1 MPLSRAPRWRGPLS
15 AVLGGL
21 LASVLGTGLHAQI
34 LYIGDTPLPLGAA
47 AAIVLSC
54 AATVFAGLWAG
65 AALWSAAAGLLAY
78 VVLGLFTL
86 DIWDTPLIITGTIL
100 EEQPGIVLAGRIW
113 LFGQA
118 LATIAALLITSRV
131 LAMARRAGAQQEA

>member
-1 MPLSRAPRWRGPLS
+1 MA

-34 LYIGDTPLPLGAA
+34 LYLGDTALPLGAA
-47 AAIVLSC
+47 AALILSC

-65 AALWSAAAGLLAY
+65 AALWSAVAGLLAY

-100 EEQPGIVLAGRIW
+100 EEQPGIVLAGRLW

-118 LATIAALLITSRV
+118 AATIASVLITTRV
-131 LAMARRAGAQQEA
+131 LGRSRRAAAGQAA

>member
-1 MPLSRAPRWRGPLS
+1 M
-15 AVLGGL
+15 LGGL

-34 LYIGDTPLPLGAA
+34 LYLGDTALPLGAVA
-47 AAIVLSC
+47 ALILSC

-65 AALWSAAAGLLAY
+65 SAVWSAVAGLLAY

-86 DIWDTPLIITGTIL
+86 DLWDTPLIITGTVL

-118 LATIAALLITSRV
+118 VATIAALMITSRV
-131 LAMARRAGAQQEA
+131 LTKARRAAAEANAAQGQAVVQPPYQG

>member
-1 MPLSRAPRWRGPLS
+1 M
-15 AVLGGL
+15 LGGL

-34 LYIGDTPLPLGAA
+34 LYVGDTVLPLGALA
-47 AAIVLSC
+47 ALILSC

-65 AALWSAAAGLLAY
+65 SALWSAAAGLLAY

-86 DIWDTPLIITGTIL
+86 DLWDTPLIITGTIL

-118 LATIAALLITSRV
+118 LATIAAVLIASRV
-131 LAMARRAGAQQEA
+131 LGRARRAAAQQAA

>member
-1 MPLSRAPRWRGPLS
+1 M
-15 AVLGGL
+15 AVVVGGL

-34 LYIGDTPLPLGAA
+34 LYVGDTALPLGALA
-47 AAIVLSC
+47 ALILSC

-65 AALWSAAAGLLAY
+65 SALWSAAAGLLAY

-86 DIWDTPLIITGTIL
+86 DLWDTPLIITGTIL

-118 LATIAALLITSRV
+118 LATIAAVLITSRV
-131 LAMARRAGAQQEA
+131 LGRARRAAAQQAA